1 MTVCRSWSRIP
12 KRRRNVT
19 VALATTTTTTTTP
32 PLRPWYRLVRLLL
45 LLLHAI
51 CISTAWK
58 HPAAERTSSGTPLA
72 WNQAGGITSTSTAAS
87 ASAHAARLLL
97 KAARWKP
104 HMDTE
109 STTTHRGKQSPT
121 RHGKK
126 GGDVNP
132 NPLLVPAVVV
142 VDNGWTLD
150 CVKTAVA
157 GGVAGAV
164 GTLVL
169 YPLDAAKT
177 LRQASPHQFSSVR
190 AALMHKCSTRTVYR
204 GLGTAVWG
212 AMPSSALYFGAYET
226 MRQAIGRYILWP
238 RHQQRL
244 GRRQRRQHGQDGQ
257 QYYYPINLNELDI
270 AWQTRCVWHAA
281 AAASGNLLSSA
292 IFVPKELIKQRL
304 QFALGSSSSA
314 GTSLHQVVTD
324 IVLHDGLSGLY
335 RGYRATVLRN
345 IPSAA
350 LRFCLYEEFKRHVVL
365 TTTCDKDNHAPAFS
379 WRLFVAG
386 AAAGALASGIMT
398 PIDVI
403 KTKIATGTCPVDL
416 PSCVQTVVTQ
426 HGVSALWSGA
436 GSRMLSSAAFS
447 AIGFGTYEGVR
458 RWLGVV
464 STEPNRQAV
473 MTSCT
478 KQTKEPR
485 RRETNP
491 KLR

>member
-1 MTVCRSWSRIP
+1 MR
-12 KRRRNVT
+12 KRRRDVLLT
-19 VALATTTTTTTTP
+19 AAPAT
-32 PLRPWYRLVRLLL
+32 PLRPWYCLARLLATLLL
-45 LLLHAI
+45 LLFAVG
-51 CISTAWK
+51 SATA
-58 HPAAERTSSGTPLA
+58 AATILPTETASGHKWGATTKQPLA
-72 WNQAGGITSTSTAAS
+72 WNQATSGRTSKSTAS
-87 ASAHAARLLL
+87 AARLLFL
-97 KAARWKP
+97 RKQYVDA
-104 HMDTE
+104 E
-109 STTTHRGKQSPT
+109 SPRTQRGSRLNRYNHRKNAVSA
-121 RHGKK
+121 
-126 GGDVNP
+126 NP
-132 NPLLVPAVVV
+132 NPVVLV
-142 VDNGWTLD
+142 DRWSLD

-177 LRQASPHQFSSVR
+177 LRQASPQQFSSVR
-190 AALMHKCSTRTVYR
+190 AALMHKCYTRTVYR

-238 RHQQRL
+238 RHQQRRL
-244 GRRQRRQHGQDGQ
+244 GFSRQQC
-257 QYYYPINLNELDI
+257 YPINLSELDVS
-270 AWQTRCVWHAA
+270 WQTRCAWHAA

-304 QFALGSSSSA
+304 QFALGSTGSA
-314 GTSLHQVVTD
+314 GTSLRKVVTD
-324 IVLHDGLSGLY
+324 IVLQDGLSGLY

-350 LRFCLYEEFKRHVVL
+350 LRFCLYEEFKRHVL
-365 TTTCDKDNHAPAFS
+365 ATSLDKDCAPAFS

-416 PSCVQTVVTQ
+416 PSCVHSVVTQ

-447 AIGFGTYEGVR
+447 AIGFGTFEGVR
-458 RWLGVV
+458 RWLGVASTV
-464 STEPNRQAV
+464 SDRRSATTTRAKPTTESGKRG
-473 MTSCT
+473 TSLHL
-478 KQTKEPR
+478 P
-485 RRETNP
+485 
-491 KLR
+491 

>member
-1 MTVCRSWSRIP
+1 MTQCHSWSLSPSRMR
-12 KRRRNVT
+12 KRRRDVLLT
-19 VALATTTTTTTTP
+19 AAPAT
-32 PLRPWYRLVRLLL
+32 PLRPWYRLVATLLL
-45 LLLHAI
+45 LLVVGR
-51 CISTAWK
+51 TAT
-58 HPAAERTSSGTPLA
+58 AATILPTETASGHKWGVTAKQPLA
-72 WNQAGGITSTSTAAS
+72 WNQATSGRTSKSTAS
-87 ASAHAARLLL
+87 AARLLFL
-97 KAARWKP
+97 RKQYVDA
-104 HMDTE
+104 E
-109 STTTHRGKQSPT
+109 SPRTQRGRNGSLYRKNAVSA
-121 RHGKK
+121 
-126 GGDVNP
+126 NP
-132 NPLLVPAVVV
+132 NPVVLV
-142 VDNGWTLD
+142 DRWSLD

-177 LRQASPHQFSSVR
+177 LRQASPQQFSSVR
-190 AALMHKCSTRTVYR
+190 AALMHKCYTRTVYR

-226 MRQAIGRYILWP
+226 MRQAVGRYILWP

-244 GRRQRRQHGQDGQ
+244 GCSRQQ
-257 QYYYPINLNELDI
+257 YYPINLSELDVS
-270 AWQTRCVWHAA
+270 WQTRCAWHAA

-304 QFALGSSSSA
+304 QFALGSTGSA
-314 GTSLHQVVTD
+314 GTSLRKVVTD

-350 LRFCLYEEFKRHVVL
+350 LRFCLYEEFKRHVL
-365 TTTCDKDNHAPAFS
+365 ATSWDKDCAPAFS

-386 AAAGALASGIMT
+386 AAAGALASGLMT

-416 PSCVQTVVTQ
+416 PLCVHSVVTQ

-458 RWLGVV
+458 RWLGVASTV
-464 STEPNRQAV
+464 SDRQSIATTRTKPTTESGKRAASSLQ
-473 MTSCT
+473 
-478 KQTKEPR
+478 
-485 RRETNP
+485 
-491 KLR
+491 LR